1 MNKTESVRNWLIL
14 LVILIATGLVTA
26 VLPLLNLNL
35 DLTIGAGP
43 TRPPVEE
50 SALVVPV
57 PSLLATAF
65 GSEIVLSRVQVVGVF
80 VGLIIFV
87 LVSIVVVG
95 FILSFLIRLLSN
107 SATAVAAD
115 ETYQTNAAALEKRE
129 QEKLKN
135 LRESHAKPNSP
146 EAYVYSLDAISL
158 SLIILLFVGLIGTMI
173 FSEWGPLNLFGL
185 TIDSRLSILIILFV
199 LTIPLLAWRVR
210 KQRLLAIAQ
219 EDNAPIPWDFI
230 AVLVAGLLIV
240 GVGLG
245 LLLFINSPA

>member
-14 LVILIATGLVTA
+14 LVILIATGIVTA
-26 VLPLLNLNL
+26 VWPLLNLNL
-35 DLTIGAGP
+35 DLAIGAGP

-50 SALVVPV
+50 SALVIPV
-57 PSLLATAF
+57 PPMLSTTL
-65 GSEIVLSRVQVVGVF
+65 GSEIVLSGVQVFGVF
-80 VGLIIFV
+80 VGLLIFA

-95 FILSFLIRLLSN
+95 FILSFLIRSLSK
-107 SATAVAAD
+107 SATAVAAN
-115 ETYQTNAAALEKRE
+115 ETYQTHAAALEKRE
-129 QEKLKN
+129 QEKLKS
-135 LRESHAKPNSP
+135 LRESHAKPNNP
-146 EAYVYSLDAISL
+146 EAYVYSLDSISL
-158 SLIILLFVGLIGTMI
+158 SLIILLFVGLIGTLI
-173 FSEWGPLNLFGL
+173 FSEWGPLSLFGL
-185 TIDSRLSILIILFV
+185 TIDSRLSTLIILFV

-245 LLLFINSPA
+245 LLLFISNPA